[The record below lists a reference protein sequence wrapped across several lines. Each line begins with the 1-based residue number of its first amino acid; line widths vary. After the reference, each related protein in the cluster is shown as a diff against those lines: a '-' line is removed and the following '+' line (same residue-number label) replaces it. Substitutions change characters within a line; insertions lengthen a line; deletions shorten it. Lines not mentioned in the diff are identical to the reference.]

1 MDLAE
6 AVQTAA
12 TFLDDHLEKLHGFS
26 PTGDLDDFIVDF
38 QDAYAGDDDT
48 LVLVFAVRPDADP
61 DEPSPEVLGLARQCC
76 DALVAEYPEVNGF
89 SIAFEFL
96 N

>member
-1 MDLAE
+1 MDLAQ
-6 AVQTAA
+6 AVDVSAS
-12 TFLDDHLEKLHGFS
+12 FLDDHLEKLHGFS
-26 PTGDLDDFIVDF
+26 PTGELEDFILDF
-38 QDAYAGDDDT
+38 QESYAGDDDT

-61 DEPSPEVLGLARQCC
+61 APEVLALARQCC
-76 DALVAEYPEVNGF
+76 DALVAAHPEVSGL